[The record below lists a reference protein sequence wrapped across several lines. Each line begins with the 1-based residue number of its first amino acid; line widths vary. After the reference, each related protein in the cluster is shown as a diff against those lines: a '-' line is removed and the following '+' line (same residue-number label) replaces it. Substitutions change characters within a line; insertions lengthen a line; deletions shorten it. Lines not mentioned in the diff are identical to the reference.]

1 MWKKTLSYL
10 LLFLLLFVGAASAAD
25 EPRIKLAPTSEAF
38 LKYQAA
44 KRAAARGDG
53 ASAFKRG
60 YIPSPIDLSHL
71 RTPGMEPVTKSIGTG
86 LPAKYDPRSTGLLSE
101 ARDQAY
107 ENCWAYAAI
116 GALETSY
123 KKRTGLT
130 LDLSEKHLTWYA
142 YKSAPGLTYDEE
154 DGPLDNGGFD
164 NGAVATLARWI
175 GAVLEKDLPEK
186 ATPKGPYTN
195 YENRLHLEDAFILGL
210 QFRNP
215 GKFDRDRLKEIVYEY
230 GAASIGVNADLDES
244 RNFNTF
250 TSAAYT
256 DSEDAPDHAVLLV
269 GWDDNFPKEDFN
281 GRLRPSRDGAWLIR
295 NSWGTDWGDDG
306 YYWVS
311 YEDGGFSEGVVYL
324 AGESTNYDERYEHD
338 ELGWCYSAGLGSE
351 TAWMANIFSATD
363 ATQMMEA
370 VSLYTTANNAEYEI
384 YVYTG
389 LEDPNDPTSGTLAL
403 TQRGS
408 EPYAGYHTIELSN
421 RVEVAARSPFSV
433 VVKMRTPR
441 YEYPLAVEL
450 TIDDYSEN
458 AVANAGESFS
468 STDGQTWIELAAVDE
483 EGTEAANACIKAFT
497 TYGNG
502 GPEDDPLPYVSEK
515 PADWTKE
522 QSTGSNGVISFVLRT
537 SWFGTTD
544 VTDVS
549 VTGTNMT
556 IDKCEIADSGTR
568 SGTPQLV
575 IEGKAASRAAME
587 EAAIYSVSYK
597 MAGWNFTYRISSPV
611 VVSQIST
618 STGTPGP
625 GETEGNGGG
634 DSSGGCN
641 AAPLLPFAAAAT
653 LMAFAARARKKR

>member
-1 MWKKTLSYL
+1 MWKKILSYL
-10 LLFLLLFVGAASAAD
+10 LLSLLLFVGTAAATD
-25 EPRIKLAPTSEAF
+25 EPHIKLAPTSEAF

-44 KRAAARGDG
+44 KRSAARGDG
-53 ASAFKRG
+53 TSTFKRG

-71 RTPGMEPVTKSIGTG
+71 STSEQEPVARSIGTS
-86 LPAKYDPRSTGLLSE
+86 LPAKYDPRSTGLLS
-101 ARDQAY
+101 AAKSQAY

-123 KKRTGLT
+123 KKRTGQT

-142 YKSAPGLTYDEE
+142 YNSSPGLTYDEE
-154 DGPLDNGGFD
+154 NGPLDNGGFD

-175 GAVLEKDLPEK
+175 GAVLETDLPEK

-210 QFRNP
+210 QFEDP
-215 GKFDRDRLKEIVYEY
+215 GKFDRKHLKEIVYEY
-230 GAASIGVNADLDES
+230 GAASVSVNYNDDDE
-244 RNFNTF
+244 NPQYFNAL
-250 TSAAYT
+250 TSAYYT
-256 DSEDAPDHAVLLV
+256 DSKDVPNHAVLLV
-269 GWDDNFPKEDFN
+269 GWDDNFPRENFN
-281 GRLRPSRDGAWLIR
+281 ERLQPSKDGAWLIR

-324 AGESTNYDERYEHD
+324 AGESTNYDDRYEHD

-370 VSLYTTANNAEYEI
+370 VSFYTTANNAEYEV
-384 YVYTG
+384 YVYTD
-389 LEDPNDPTSGTLAL
+389 LKDPDDPTSGTLAL

-421 RVEVAARSPFSV
+421 RVEVAARSHFSV
-433 VVKMRTPR
+433 AVKMRTPG
-441 YEYPLAVEL
+441 YNYPLAVEL
-450 TIDDYSEN
+450 TIEDYSEN
-458 AVANAGESFS
+458 AVVNAGESFS
-468 STDGQTWIELAAVDE
+468 STNGQTWIELAAVDE
-483 EGTEAANACIKAFT
+483 EGSEAANACIKAFT

-522 QSTGSNGVISFVLRT
+522 QSTSSTGAISFVLRT
-537 SWFGTTD
+537 PWFGTTE

-549 VTGTNMT
+549 ITATGMTVT
-556 IDKCEIADSGTR
+556 KCAIEDSEAKG
-568 SGTPQLV
+568 GTPQLV
-575 IEGKAASRAAME
+575 VEGSAASAAAME
-587 EAAIYSVSYK
+587 EATIYSVSYK
-597 MAGWNFTYRISSPV
+597 MSGWNFTYRISSPV

-625 GETEGNGGG
+625 GETEGDDGG
-634 DSSGGCN
+634 SSGCN
-641 AAPLLPFAAAAT
+641 AAPLLPLIAGAALMLFAAH
-653 LMAFAARARKKR
+653 ARKKR